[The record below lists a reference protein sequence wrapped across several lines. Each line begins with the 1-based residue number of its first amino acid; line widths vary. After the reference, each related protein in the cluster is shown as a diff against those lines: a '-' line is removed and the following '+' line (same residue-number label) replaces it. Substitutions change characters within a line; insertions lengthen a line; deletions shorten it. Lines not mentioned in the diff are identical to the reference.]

1 LVHVFFSHFL
11 NGTCMNLSPF
21 FHHLRSAYQAELDDL
36 ASDSEGNNVLA
47 KKLAERRKEL
57 SFLLSMLELSP
68 EMVAVVFHQGFRF
81 QHTAAMED
89 LVSHDAEDL
98 PEWDSLSGRVA
109 LMPWAHKLAQQV
121 LQQPAGAWFMS
132 VAAALE
138 YLLTQPDARFAQAQ
152 ATDDEDGEGNGEH
165 RDDIERG
172 PDGLD
177 EDERQS
183 RVSEKEGAA
192 WMVEQGFDHKD

>member
-1 LVHVFFSHFL
+1 MS
-11 NGTCMNLSPF
+11 LSPF

-36 ASDSEGNNVLA
+36 TSDSEGSNILA

-57 SFLLSMLELSP
+57 KFLLSMLELSP

-81 QHTAAMED
+81 KRPAVMEE
-89 LVSHDAEDL
+89 LVRQEPEDL
-98 PEWDSLSGRVA
+98 PEWDSLADAVELA
-109 LMPWAHKLAQQV
+109 PWAHTLAQQV

-138 YLLTQPDARFAQAQ
+138 YLLNKPDARFAA
-152 ATDDEDGEGNGEH
+152 ADESDDEEDD
-165 RDDIERG
+165 RDDIERDPEG
-172 PDGLD
+172 MD

-183 RVSEKEGAA
+183 RVNEEEGAA
-192 WMVEQGFDHKD
+192 WMVEQGFDHKE

>member
-1 LVHVFFSHFL
+1 MS
-11 NGTCMNLSPF
+11 LSPF

-36 ASDSEGNNVLA
+36 ASDSEGTNILA

-57 SFLLSMLELSP
+57 GFLLSMLELSP

-81 QHTAAMED
+81 KRTAVMDD
-89 LVSHDAEDL
+89 LASHESEDL
-98 PEWDSLSGRVA
+98 PQWDSLADSVD
-109 LMPWAHKLAQQV
+109 LMPWAQGLAQQV
-121 LQQPAGAWFMS
+121 LQEPAGQWFMS

-138 YLLTQPDARFAQAQ
+138 YLLTQPDARLARSDD
-152 ATDDEDGEGNGEH
+152 TDDEDSDD
-165 RDDIERG
+165 RDDMERD
-172 PDGLD
+172 PESMD
-177 EDERQS
+177 EDERES

>member
-1 LVHVFFSHFL
+1 MS
-11 NGTCMNLSPF
+11 LSPF

-36 ASDSEGNNVLA
+36 ASDSEGTNVLA

-57 SFLLSMLELSP
+57 SFLMSMLELSP

-81 QHTAAMED
+81 KRTNVMED
-89 LVSHDAEDL
+89 LVRQESEEL
-98 PEWDSLSGRVA
+98 PEWDTLSDSVD
-109 LMPWAHKLAQQV
+109 LMPWAQNLAQQV
-121 LQQPAGAWFMS
+121 LQQHAGPWFMS

-138 YLLTQPDARFAQAQ
+138 YLLTKPDARFAQADDS
-152 ATDDEDGEGNGEH
+152 DDEDGDD
-165 RDDIERG
+165 RDDIERD
-172 PDGLD
+172 PDGMD

-183 RVSEKEGAA
+183 RVSEEEGAA

>member
-1 LVHVFFSHFL
+1 MS
-11 NGTCMNLSPF
+11 LSPF

-36 ASDSEGNNVLA
+36 TSDSEGSNILA

-57 SFLLSMLELSP
+57 KFLLSMLELSP

-81 QHTAAMED
+81 KRPAVMEE
-89 LVSHDAEDL
+89 LVRQESEDL
-98 PEWDSLSGRVA
+98 PEWDSLADAVELA
-109 LMPWAHKLAQQV
+109 PWAHTLAQQV

-138 YLLTQPDARFAQAQ
+138 YLLNKPDARFAA
-152 ATDDEDGEGNGEH
+152 ADESDDEEDD
-165 RDDIERG
+165 RDDIERNPEG
-172 PDGLD
+172 MD

-183 RVSEKEGAA
+183 RVNEEEGAA
-192 WMVEQGFDHKD
+192 WMVEQGFDHKE

>member
-1 LVHVFFSHFL
+1 MS
-11 NGTCMNLSPF
+11 LSPF

-36 ASDSEGNNVLA
+36 TSDSEGSNILA

-57 SFLLSMLELSP
+57 KFLLSMLELSP

-81 QHTAAMED
+81 MRPAVMEE
-89 LVSHDAEDL
+89 LVRQESEDL
-98 PEWDSLSGRVA
+98 PEWDSLADAVELA
-109 LMPWAHKLAQQV
+109 PWAHTLAQQV

-138 YLLTQPDARFAQAQ
+138 YLLNKPDARFAA
-152 ATDDEDGEGNGEH
+152 ADESDEEEDD
-165 RDDIERG
+165 RDDIERDPEG
-172 PDGLD
+172 MD

-183 RVSEKEGAA
+183 RVNEEEGAA
-192 WMVEQGFDHKD
+192 WMVEQGFDHKE

>member
-1 LVHVFFSHFL
+1 MS
-11 NGTCMNLSPF
+11 LSPF

-36 ASDSEGNNVLA
+36 ASDSEGTNVLA

-57 SFLLSMLELSP
+57 SFLMSMLELSP

-81 QHTAAMED
+81 KRTNVMED
-89 LVSHDAEDL
+89 LVRQESEEL
-98 PEWDSLSGRVA
+98 PEWDTLSDSVD
-109 LMPWAHKLAQQV
+109 LMPWAQNLAQQV
-121 LQQPAGAWFMS
+121 LQQPAGPWFMS

-138 YLLTQPDARFAQAQ
+138 YLLTKPDARFAQADDS
-152 ATDDEDGEGNGEH
+152 DDEDGDN
-165 RDDIERG
+165 RDDIERD
-172 PDGLD
+172 PDGVD

-183 RVSEKEGAA
+183 RVSEEEGAA

>member
-1 LVHVFFSHFL
+1 MS
-11 NGTCMNLSPF
+11 LSPF

-36 ASDSEGNNVLA
+36 ASDSEGTNVLP

-57 SFLLSMLELSP
+57 SFLMSMLELSP

-81 QHTAAMED
+81 KRTSVMED
-89 LVSHDAEDL
+89 LVRQESEDL
-98 PEWDSLSGRVA
+98 PEWEALSDSVD
-109 LMPWAHKLAQQV
+109 LMPWAQNLAQQV
-121 LQQPAGAWFMS
+121 LQQPAGPWFMS

-138 YLLTQPDARFAQAQ
+138 YLLTKPDARFAHAEESD
-152 ATDDEDGEGNGEH
+152 DDEDD
-165 RDDIERG
+165 RDDIERDPEG
-172 PDGLD
+172 MD

-183 RVSEKEGAA
+183 RVSEEEGAA

>member
-1 LVHVFFSHFL
+1 MS
-11 NGTCMNLSPF
+11 LSPF

-36 ASDSEGNNVLA
+36 TSDSEGSNILA

-57 SFLLSMLELSP
+57 KFLLSMLELSP

-81 QHTAAMED
+81 KRPAVMEE
-89 LVSHDAEDL
+89 LVRQESEDL
-98 PEWDSLSGRVA
+98 PEWDSLADAVELA
-109 LMPWAHKLAQQV
+109 PWAHTLAQQV

-138 YLLTQPDARFAQAQ
+138 YLLNKPDARFAA
-152 ATDDEDGEGNGEH
+152 ADESDDEEDD
-165 RDDIERG
+165 RDDIERDPEG
-172 PDGLD
+172 MD

-183 RVSEKEGAA
+183 RVNEEEGAA
-192 WMVEQGFDHKD
+192 WMVEQGFDHNE

>member
-1 LVHVFFSHFL
+1 MS
-11 NGTCMNLSPF
+11 LSPF

-36 ASDSEGNNVLA
+36 TSDSEGSNILA

-57 SFLLSMLELSP
+57 KFLLSMLELSP

-81 QHTAAMED
+81 KRPAVMEE
-89 LVSHDAEDL
+89 LVRQESEDL
-98 PEWDSLSGRVA
+98 PEWDSLADAVELA
-109 LMPWAHKLAQQV
+109 PWAHTLAQQV

-138 YLLTQPDARFAQAQ
+138 YLLNKPDARFTAADES
-152 ATDDEDGEGNGEH
+152 DDEEDD
-165 RDDIERG
+165 RDDIERDPEG
-172 PDGLD
+172 MD

-183 RVSEKEGAA
+183 RVNEEEGAA
-192 WMVEQGFDHKD
+192 WMVEQGFDHKE

>member
-1 LVHVFFSHFL
+1 MS
-11 NGTCMNLSPF
+11 LSPF

-36 ASDSEGNNVLA
+36 TSDSEGSNILA

-57 SFLLSMLELSP
+57 KFLLSMLELSP

-81 QHTAAMED
+81 KRTAVMEE
-89 LVSHDAEDL
+89 LVRQESEDL
-98 PEWDSLSGRVA
+98 PEWDSLADVVELA
-109 LMPWAHKLAQQV
+109 PWAHTLAQQV

-138 YLLTQPDARFAQAQ
+138 YLLNKPDARFAA
-152 ATDDEDGEGNGEH
+152 ADESDDEEDD
-165 RDDIERG
+165 RDDIEREPEG
-172 PDGLD
+172 MD

-183 RVSEKEGAA
+183 RVNEEEGAA
-192 WMVEQGFDHKD
+192 WMVEQGFDHKE

>member
-1 LVHVFFSHFL
+1 MS
-11 NGTCMNLSPF
+11 LSPF

-36 ASDSEGNNVLA
+36 TSDSEGSNILV

-57 SFLLSMLELSP
+57 KFLLSMLELSP

-81 QHTAAMED
+81 KRPAVMEE
-89 LVSHDAEDL
+89 LVRQESEDL
-98 PEWDSLSGRVA
+98 PEWDSLADAVELA
-109 LMPWAHKLAQQV
+109 PWAHTLAQQV

-138 YLLTQPDARFAQAQ
+138 YLLNKPDARFAA
-152 ATDDEDGEGNGEH
+152 ATESDDEEDD
-165 RDDIERG
+165 RDDIERDPEG
-172 PDGLD
+172 MD

-183 RVSEKEGAA
+183 RVNEEEGAA
-192 WMVEQGFDHKD
+192 WMVEQGFDHKE

>member
-1 LVHVFFSHFL
+1 MS
-11 NGTCMNLSPF
+11 LSPF

-36 ASDSEGNNVLA
+36 ASDSEGTNILA

-57 SFLLSMLELSP
+57 GFLLSMLELSP

-81 QHTAAMED
+81 KRTSVMED
-89 LVSHDAEDL
+89 LVRQESEDL
-98 PEWDSLSGRVA
+98 PEWDALADSVE
-109 LMPWAHKLAQQV
+109 LMPWAQNLAQQV
-121 LQQPAGAWFMS
+121 LHQPAGPWFMS

-138 YLLTQPDARFAQAQ
+138 YLLNKPDARLAKADD
-152 ATDDEDGEGNGEH
+152 ADDEDQDD
-165 RDDIERG
+165 RDDIERD

-183 RVSEKEGAA
+183 RVSEEEGAA

>member
-1 LVHVFFSHFL
+1 MS
-11 NGTCMNLSPF
+11 LSPF

-36 ASDSEGNNVLA
+36 ASDSEGTNVLA

-57 SFLLSMLELSP
+57 GFLLSMLELSP

-81 QHTAAMED
+81 KRSTVMED
-89 LVSHDAEDL
+89 LVRHESEDL
-98 PEWDSLSGRVA
+98 PEWDALSDSVD
-109 LMPWAHKLAQQV
+109 LVPWAQNLAQQV
-121 LQQPAGAWFMS
+121 LQKPAGPWFMS

-138 YLLTQPDARFAQAQ
+138 YLLTKPDARFTQA
-152 ATDDEDGEGNGEH
+152 DDADDGDDD
-165 RDDIERG
+165 RDDTERDPEG
-172 PDGLD
+172 MD

-183 RVSEKEGAA
+183 RVSEEEGAA

>member
-1 LVHVFFSHFL
+1 MS
-11 NGTCMNLSPF
+11 LSPF

-36 ASDSEGNNVLA
+36 ASDSEGTNVLS

-57 SFLLSMLELSP
+57 SFLMSMLELSP

-81 QHTAAMED
+81 KRTTVMED
-89 LVSHDAEDL
+89 LVRQESEDL
-98 PEWDSLSGRVA
+98 PEWDALSDSVD
-109 LMPWAHKLAQQV
+109 LLPWAQNLAQQV
-121 LQQPAGAWFMS
+121 LQQPAGPWFMS

-138 YLLTQPDARFAQAQ
+138 YLLTKPDARFAQAEES
-152 ATDDEDGEGNGEH
+152 DNDEDD
-165 RDDIERG
+165 RDDIERDPEG
-172 PDGLD
+172 MD

-183 RVSEKEGAA
+183 RVSEEEGAA

>member
-1 LVHVFFSHFL
+1 MS
-11 NGTCMNLSPF
+11 LSPF

-36 ASDSEGNNVLA
+36 TSDSEGSNILA

-57 SFLLSMLELSP
+57 KFLLSMLELSP

-81 QHTAAMED
+81 KRPAVMEE
-89 LVSHDAEDL
+89 LIRQESEDL
-98 PEWDSLSGRVA
+98 PEWDSLADAVELA
-109 LMPWAHKLAQQV
+109 PWAHTLAQQV

-138 YLLTQPDARFAQAQ
+138 YLLNKPDARFAA
-152 ATDDEDGEGNGEH
+152 ADESDDEEDD
-165 RDDIERG
+165 RDDIERDPEG
-172 PDGLD
+172 MD

-183 RVSEKEGAA
+183 RVNEEEGAA
-192 WMVEQGFDHKD
+192 WMVEQGFDHKE

>member
-1 LVHVFFSHFL
+1 MS
-11 NGTCMNLSPF
+11 LSPY

-36 ASDSEGNNVLA
+36 TSDSEGSNILA

-57 SFLLSMLELSP
+57 KFLLSMLELSP

-81 QHTAAMED
+81 KRPAVMEE
-89 LVSHDAEDL
+89 LVRQESEDL
-98 PEWDSLSGRVA
+98 PEWDSLADAVELA
-109 LMPWAHKLAQQV
+109 PWAHTLAQQV

-138 YLLTQPDARFAQAQ
+138 YLLNKPDARFAA
-152 ATDDEDGEGNGEH
+152 ADETDDEEDD
-165 RDDIERG
+165 RDDIERDPEG
-172 PDGLD
+172 MD

-183 RVSEKEGAA
+183 RVNEEEGAA
-192 WMVEQGFDHKD
+192 WMVEQGFDHKE